1 MIDTAK
7 AAIPNVKVMII
18 LDKDT
23 LTTQTDD
30 DGNFSMSKIN
40 ADKFSVQVSML
51 GYYGLKADYT
61 FTEKEKHKRLE
72 AFMLKMSSQM
82 LKEVVIKGKPNP
94 VRFMQDTVE
103 FNADAFQVN
112 EGDNVADLM
121 KQFPGM
127 EIDENYNVKTMGKD
141 MIKLRINGKDFFTN
155 NVKDFIGRLPAGI
168 VSKIQVIDDFGDE
181 ANFTGIKIGEPI
193 KMLNIVTKPGMN
205 KGIFGNLS
213 SNAGTNDMIGSNGRM
228 NLWNDT
234 RQSSADVNLS
244 TSNNGAG
251 TSRSLGIGLS
261 HNDKMG
267 KNGQSGFSYS
277 FNNNTN
283 AFSNEQVTETINPE
297 GNFTN
302 SSKRKGENGGSD
314 HNANWNINYNNKKV
328 FIQGYVMGGYNHSDN
343 QNLSFSNQ
351 YGLIRQDL
359 KNNNSS
365 NGSAPNVNANISISK
380 KLRNQKNSFSAK
392 AAFGLSGNSR
402 DQYISTNTI
411 YYDKNTGAFLKDSL
425 LTRDLNSRSNSQNLS
440 FGFNYSIG
448 LKKPKDTLGRQS
460 LNFSYNGAVSQSMN
474 EVSTFVFDNKTNEVS
489 FVDSLSTSFSTISFN
504 QTLGINYNYGSSKN
518 RYSIGFNARPNI
530 MTNRDLRLTRTIKNN
545 TFNYSPNLNY
555 GKTIAKG
562 KTLSFN
568 YQGSNNNPTIN
579 QLQPIRNTQSLQNII
594 VGNPD
599 LKPSFSHNLNGSFN
613 YSHIKSGRS
622 LQVGVNASTTQ
633 REIVDHVIL
642 VPDTLNSLKQITRYE
657 NVDGNYQVSGNYNF
671 NIPIK
676 SNKYSFSY
684 SGSMGFSN
692 RAVIFNN
699 KKTFGKGLNF
709 SQRFAGSMTTKKITL
724 NTQAAYT
731 ITNNNNTNSLYRFS
745 EYQPIGIGQITA
757 PTFFKTISF
766 NSSLNGSLRLK
777 NLTLNTGINYNT
789 SHSDPTGD
797 QAIRDISNINM
808 NLSGR
813 LTIIKSYFISFNTSK
828 RLNYGYALANSN
840 PLIINTT
847 LGRNFLKDKNLSLT
861 VSGNDLLGQGN
872 NISRMVSGNTI
883 IDSRNKQ
890 QTRVFSLNLNYN
902 LSRFGGRHFRVN
914 NEF

>member
-1 MIDTAK
+1 MMDSTK
-7 AAIPNVKVMII
+7 TAIPGVKVMII
-18 LDKDT
+18 TGKDT

-51 GYYGLKADYT
+51 GYHGLKAEYT
-61 FTEKEKHKRLE
+61 FAEKEKHKRLE
-72 AFMLKMSSQM
+72 VFTLKMSSQM

-94 VRFMQDTVE
+94 VRIMQDTVE
-103 FNADAFQVN
+103 FNAAAFQVN

-141 MIKLRINGKDFFTN
+141 MVKLRINGKDFFTN

-205 KGIFGNLS
+205 KGVFGNVS
-213 SNAGTNDMIGSNGRM
+213 SNAGTNDMIGSNGRI

-234 RQSSADVNLS
+234 RQSSADANLS

-283 AFSNEQVTETINPE
+283 AFSNEQITETINPE

-302 SSKRKGENGGSD
+302 SSKREGENGGSN
-314 HNANWNINYNNKKV
+314 HNINWNINYNNKKL

-359 KNNNSS
+359 KNSNRS
-365 NGSAPNVNANISISK
+365 NGSAPNVNASFSISK
-380 KLRNQKNSFSAK
+380 KLKNQKNSFSAK
-392 AAFGLSGNSR
+392 ASFGLSGNSR
-402 DQYISTNTI
+402 DQNISTNTI

-425 LTRDLNSRSNSQNLS
+425 LTRDLNSRSNNQNLN
-440 FGFNYSIG
+440 FGFNYSIA

-460 LNFSYNGAVSQSMN
+460 INFSYNGAVSQSMN

-489 FVDSLSTSFSTISFN
+489 FVDSLSTSFNTISFN

-518 RYSIGFNARPNI
+518 RYSFGFNARPNM

-555 GKTIAKG
+555 GRTIAKG
-562 KTLSFN
+562 KTLSIS
-568 YQGSNNNPTIN
+568 YQGSNNNPTIQ

-599 LKPSFSHNLNGSFN
+599 LKPSFSHNMNGSFN

-622 LQVGVNASTTQ
+622 LQVGINASATQ

-657 NVDGNYQVSGNYNF
+657 NVDGNYQISGNYNF
-671 NIPIK
+671 HVPIK
-676 SNKYSFSY
+676 SNKYSVSY

-699 KKTFGKGLNF
+699 NKVFGKGINF
-709 SQRFAGSMTTKKITL
+709 SQRLAGSMTTKKITL
-724 NTQAAYT
+724 NTQAGYT
-731 ITNNNNTNSLYRFS
+731 ITNNNNASSLYRFS
-745 EYQPIGIGQITA
+745 EYQPIGIGQISA
-757 PTFFKTISF
+757 PAFFKTITLNTSV
-766 NSSLNGSLRLK
+766 NGSLRLK

-813 LTIIKSYFISFNTSK
+813 LTIFKSYFINLNTSK

-840 PLIINTT
+840 PFIINTT
-847 LGRNFLKDKNLSLT
+847 LGKNFLKDKNLSLT

-890 QTRVFSLNLNYN
+890 QTRIFSLNLNYN